1 VPLVLPVPLVLLVL
15 LGAPPDVLRDRAGGE
30 PAVVER
36 PAPRDQLE
44 AAPAG
49 PPPPL
54 PLPAPLPLPL
64 PLPALGGRSSG
75 GAVRAPLS
83 VSGMFRFRAMLAAL
97 APRRVPALASPSP
110 SAAGG
115 ASGRNRDAYESPAA
129 AVPVPASPAAAAA
142 AAAPAPTPL
151 ATPAAT
157 DAAWPGLRRA
167 HRAARAP
174 ATPGMATLAAVAVFL
189 RKVEPAS
196 RRLTSAR
203 SVEPSVP

>member
-1 VPLVLPVPLVLLVL
+1 VLAPVQPDEAGLFGQAGAGWRELGPLVPLVPPVPLVLLVLPVPLVLL
-15 LGAPPDVLRDRAGGE
+15 GAPPDVARERAGGE
-30 PAVVER
+30 PAVAER

-44 AAPAG
+44 AALAG
-49 PPPPL
+49 PAPPAL
-54 PLPAPLPLPL
+54 APLPLPL
-64 PLPALGGRSSG
+64 RLPL
-75 GAVRAPLS
+75 
-83 VSGMFRFRAMLAAL
+83 
-97 APRRVPALASPSP
+97 RRVPELVSPSP

-115 ASGRNRDAYESPAA
+115 ASGRNRDAYASPAA
-129 AVPVPASPAAAAA
+129 AVPVPASPDAAAAA
-142 AAAPAPTPL
+142 TAPAPTPL